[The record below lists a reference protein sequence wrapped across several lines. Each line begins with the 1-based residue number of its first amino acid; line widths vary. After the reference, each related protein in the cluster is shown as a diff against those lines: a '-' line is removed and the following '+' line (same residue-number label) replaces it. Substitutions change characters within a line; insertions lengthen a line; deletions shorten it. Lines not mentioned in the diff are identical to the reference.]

1 MSEPGLPPAAA
12 PAAIDAT
19 GAVGAFELHAMAA
32 LLAQGRTLCAASLVL
47 TALALLGLFDG
58 LGLSGWRPAL
68 WCAAVAGV
76 AQLYYAV
83 RVDFDA
89 RLLRALAECADADAD
104 GGAARL
110 DAALAT
116 LGLRKRDARSRGWP
130 SRWRGARGLLRKQA
144 GLVILQSAALLAALG
159 SA

>member
-1 MSEPGLPPAAA
+1 MSGPEVRPTAAF
-12 PAAIDAT
+12 
-19 GAVGAFELHAMAA
+19 GAFELRAMAA

-47 TALALLGLFDG
+47 TALAGLGLFEAA
-58 LGLSGWRPAL
+58 GLSGWRPAL
-68 WCAAVAGV
+68 WFAAAAGLL
-76 AQLYYAV
+76 QLYYAV

-89 RLLRALAECADADAD
+89 RLLQALAAHAQADAD

-116 LGLRKRDARSRGWP
+116 LGLRKPAAATRGWP
-130 SRWRGARGLLRKQA
+130 ERWRGARGLLRKQA
-144 GLVILQSAALLAALG
+144 GLVILQGAALLSALG

>member
-1 MSEPGLPPAAA
+1 MSESSRTSVGSSAATEA
-12 PAAIDAT
+12 F
-19 GAVGAFELHAMAA
+19 GGFELRAMAA
-32 LLAQGRTLCAASLVL
+32 LLAQGRTLCAASLML
-47 TALALLGLFDG
+47 TAVALLGLAQAAG
-58 LGLSGWRPAL
+58 LGGWRPAL
-68 WCAAVAGV
+68 WSAAAAGL

-89 RLLRALAECADADAD
+89 RLLRALAEHAEADADA
-104 GGAARL
+104 GTARL

-116 LGLRKRDARSRGWP
+116 LGLRKPDAQARAWP
-130 SRWRGARGLLRKQA
+130 ARWRGARGLLRKQA